1 MASLRCLRELSR
13 RATTALSINQT
24 RLISSLPV
32 SEPCGTT
39 ITHATPRSLARDL
52 PWYNLS
58 SRSQGR
64 HFSSKTNDNDESSDG
79 EDDDNDEDYED
90 SAEMEVEREYS
101 PAEKVEAAAEIGY
114 KVMGPLKPSERL
126 FKPYEPV
133 FAVVQIGSHQFK
145 VSNGD
150 SIFTEKLKFCDI
162 NDKLVLTKV
171 LLLGSASQ
179 TIIGRPILPDATVH
193 AVVEEHALD
202 EKVLIFKKKRRKNY
216 RRTTGHRQELTK
228 LRITDIQGIEKPEPK
243 IVHKPPKA
251 ADTEQPEAELVEH
264 ETKSLLEQKPIRSPQ
279 NHKEK
284 SVESIQFGSFDLA
297 SGNSLVNTNG
307 ELKKG
312 QADGALKSRPSSSQ
326 SAGSQKGLDA
336 SRPSSSN
343 KINANVANGITKEV
357 PERKHLTNG
366 VAVKAGPIGLEKL
379 RVSDAETLEGSEILL
394 SDSSTDSVPR
404 KNNHMVVTEA
414 PLPIKDFTPRGLI
427 NAGNLCFLNATL
439 QALLSCFPFVQLL
452 QRIQLQDIPKAECP
466 TLSAFSEFISEL
478 DAPSSSSFRNNVA
491 VVESGRPF
499 TPSMFEGVLRSFT
512 PDVLNNMSG
521 RPRQEDAQEF
531 LSFIMDQM
539 HDELLKLKEVSP
551 KLTASKSSVVT
562 SANDEDDEWETVGP
576 KNKSAVTRTQSFVP
590 SELSDIFG
598 GQLRSVVKGKSKDSA
613 TVQPYL
619 LLHLDIHPG
628 AVSTIEDA
636 LHLFSVPEDL
646 EGYRASVTG
655 KAGVVSARKSIKI
668 QKLSKIII
676 LHLMRFSY
684 GNQGSTKLH
693 KPVHF
698 PLELNLGRYLL
709 VSPSNGGLK
718 YELVA
723 TITHRGR
730 DPSKGHYTTDA
741 RRKNNQWLR
750 FDDASVT
757 AVGTKQVLHDQAYV
771 LFYRQ
776 VSRIKSTSYFHCQGK
791 ESNTAL
797 VSGLFSSHRKTLK

>member
-1 MASLRCLRELSR
+1 MPN
-13 RATTALSINQT
+13 T
-24 RLISSLPV
+24 
-32 SEPCGTT
+32 
-39 ITHATPRSLARDL
+39 
-52 PWYNLS
+52 
-58 SRSQGR
+58 
-64 HFSSKTNDNDESSDG
+64 SDK
-79 EDDDNDEDYED
+79 
-90 SAEMEVEREYS
+90 
-101 PAEKVEAAAEIGY
+101 KVF
-114 KVMGPLKPSERL
+114 L
-126 FKPYEPV
+126 F
-133 FAVVQIGSHQFK
+133 GS
-145 VSNGD
+145 
-150 SIFTEKLKFCDI
+150 FT
-162 NDKLVLTKV
+162 
-171 LLLGSASQ
+171 
-179 TIIGRPILPDATVH
+179 
-193 AVVEEHALD
+193 
-202 EKVLIFKKKRRKNY
+202 
-216 RRTTGHRQELTK
+216 
-228 LRITDIQGIEKPEPK
+228 
-243 IVHKPPKA
+243 
-251 ADTEQPEAELVEH
+251 EH

-343 KINANVANGITKEV
+343 KINANVANGIIKEV

-379 RVSDAETLEGSEILL
+379 RVSDAESYSLYNASKFQALEDSEILL

-439 QALLSCFPFVQLL
+439 QALLSCSPLVQLL
-452 QRIQLQDIPKAECP
+452 QGLQLQDIPKAESP

-491 VVESGRPF
+491 VVESYRPF

-598 GQLRSVVKGKSKDSA
+598 GQLRSVVKAKGSKDSA

-636 LHLFSVPEDL
+636 LHLFSAPEDL

-655 KAGVVSARKSIKI
+655 KAGVASARKSIKI
-668 QKLSKIII
+668 QKLSKIMI

-750 FDDASVT
+750 FNDASVT

-771 LFYRQ
+771 LFYKQ
-776 VSRIKSTSYFHCQGK
+776 
-791 ESNTAL
+791 L
-797 VSGLFSSHRKTLK
+797 